1 MRMIYLDPRQ
11 SAYFGSFFLTWIGSE
26 YKTILKQKEK
36 QNIYFTNNASACE
49 QYLIFSIFYGMQK
62 ISISYFGRLSS
73 GSMLKSTFRVLGFC
87 RAGSCQ
93 VKMCFFIFTEQDDAA
108 QAVCGKYSRHPAWRY
123 RRLGLV
129 IFTQACEHGVVVH
142 LILFLSIFLIF
153 FHLKHNS
160 SPYI

>member
-1 MRMIYLDPRQ
+1 M
-11 SAYFGSFFLTWIGSE
+11 
-26 YKTILKQKEK
+26 
-36 QNIYFTNNASACE
+36 SACE
-49 QYLIFSIFYGMQK
+49 QYLIFSIFSGMQK
-62 ISISYFGRLSS
+62 IFISYFGHLSS
-73 GSMLKSTFRVLGFC
+73 GSMLKSTFRVLGLC

-93 VKMCFFIFTEQDDAA
+93 VKVCFFIFTEQDDAA